1 MEEIAYLFTS
11 AGLLSLLILTILE
24 VVLGIDNIIFI
35 SIIADKLPKEQQG
48 KARQIGLLF
57 ALFARV
63 ALLFGITWLIGLTA
77 PLFDI
82 HEWLLSLGLDWEI
95 KRESGEVSGKDLILL
110 FGGLFLIG
118 KTTTEIHAKM
128 ELTEEEEIPKV
139 KTNALFSV
147 ILQIV
152 LIDIVFSF
160 DSILT
165 AVGIVK
171 NVYVMIVAVVIS
183 MIVMMIFAKRISDF
197 INNHPTLKMLALSF
211 LIMIG
216 FMLVIE
222 SFDVHVEKG
231 YIYFA
236 MAFAFIVEL
245 LNMRL
250 RKKSKKKGYQRDIIP
265 DLSNE
270 KQTK

>member
-1 MEEIAYLFTS
+1 MEDISYLLTS
-11 AGLLSLLILTILE
+11 AGLMSLLVLALLE
-24 VVLGIDNIIFI
+24 IVLGIDNVIFI
-35 SIIADKLPKEQQG
+35 SIIADKLPKKDQG
-48 KARQIGLLF
+48 TARNLGL
-57 ALFARV
+57 ALALVVRV
-63 ALLFGITWLIGLTA
+63 GLLFGITWLTGLTE

-82 HEWLLSLGLDWEI
+82 HEFFNGLGLDWKI
-95 KRESGEVSGKDLILL
+95 SKTSGEISGKDLILL
-110 FGGLFLIG
+110 IGGLFLIG

-128 ELTEEEEIPKV
+128 ELTEEEEAPKG
-139 KTNALFSV
+139 KANALFSAIV
-147 ILQIV
+147 QIV

-165 AVGIVK
+165 AVGIAK

-183 MIVMMIFAKRISDF
+183 MGVMMLFAKNISDF
-197 INNHPTLKMLALSF
+197 INAHPTLKMLALSF

-236 MAFAFIVEL
+236 MAFAFVVEL

-250 RKKSKKKGYQRDIIP
+250 RKGSQKKSRDIIP
-265 DLSNE
+265 NLNNE
-270 KQTK
+270 K